1 MYQYSKPALTI
12 DQQIDLLVCRGM
24 FIPDR
29 VNAKHDLSN
38 ISYYLG
44 LAPFLLLRHL
54 NIQILSNRNCLT
66 LIILFL
72 LWTKNKEKKLV

>member
-38 ISYYLG
+38 ISYYL
-44 LAPFLLLRHL
+44 LRAY
-54 NIQILSNRNCLT
+54 
-66 LIILFL
+66 
-72 LWTKNKEKKLV
+72 